1 MFIIKDLKVEKESKE
16 ILKGIN
22 LELKNNE
29 IYILMGPN
37 GCGKST
43 LAKTIAGNPE
53 YQVTSGEIILDNMNL
68 LELYPEKRVEQGV
81 FISYQYPPEIPGL
94 NIFQYLRTLNNKA
107 HETNISPTEFSGL
120 LDEKLELLQLPKD
133 FKNRYFNAGFSG
145 GEKKKMEI
153 LQMLLLKPKV
163 AILDE
168 IDSGAD
174 IDALK
179 Q

>member
-53 YQVTSGEIILDNMNL
+53 YQVTSGEIIL
-68 LELYPEKRVEQGV
+68 
-81 FISYQYPPEIPGL
+81 
-94 NIFQYLRTLNNKA
+94 T
-107 HETNISPTEFSGL
+107 T
-120 LDEKLELLQLPKD
+120 
-133 FKNRYFNAGFSG
+133 
-145 GEKKKMEI
+145 
-153 LQMLLLKPKV
+153 
-163 AILDE
+163 
-168 IDSGAD
+168 
-174 IDALK
+174 
-179 Q
+179 